1 MMRELYLGLMS
12 GTSLDGVDAVLME
25 LSDGTAPHP
34 LGHRFLPFPEALRA
48 ELMAL
53 NDSGGHDELQRAALA
68 ANGVARCYATL
79 SLTLLEQLAIRPA
92 QVRAI
97 GAHGQTVRHR
107 PGAFDGTGFSLQLL
121 NAPLLAELTGIGVV
135 HDLRSRDLAAGGQ
148 GAPLVPAFHRAML
161 GRPDANIAVLNVGG
175 ISNLS
180 LLRADGDTRGFD
192 CGPGN
197 CLMDLWA
204 SRHLGQPYDAD
215 GRWAAQGQVLPK
227 LLQSFLS
234 EPYFQQ
240 APPRSTGRDLFNA
253 AWLDRHQAD
262 HAADAHPVDVQA
274 TLLALS
280 AHCVADSLRRWGQG
294 NYEELLVCGGG
305 SLNGRLMQE
314 LQAQLPVSRVMST
327 DSRGIPAMQMEAA
340 AFAWLAMRWL
350 RQLPGNLPAVTGAR
364 GPRVLGSFSPA

>member
-1 MMRELYLGLMS
+1 MMRELYLGLMA

>member
-350 RQLPGNLPAVTGAR
+350 HQLPGNLPAVTGAR

>member
-1 MMRELYLGLMS
+1 MRELYLGLMS

-25 LSDGTAPHP
+25 LSDGTTPHP

-350 RQLPGNLPAVTGAR
+350 HQLPGNLPAVTGAR
-364 GPRVLGSFSPA
+364 GHRVLGSFSPA